1 MRASQVIAVEL
12 LKTAL
17 PDVRV
22 STRKPDPTP
31 EKFVVVSR
39 IGGGSED
46 WATRDPRFLIECFAT
61 DEVEAEVL
69 AQTAWEAW
77 RTVRTSEI
85 YFGNPDA
92 NLVRYDD
99 PDPKL
104 NRFQFTGGLK
114 LKVTS

>member
-17 PDVRV
+17 TDVRV

-61 DEVEAEVL
+61 SEVEAEVL

-77 RTVRTSEI
+77 RLARTPEI
-85 YFGNPDA
+85 YFGSPDA